1 VKSGSRRV
9 AGRGKRKRAKQKAR
23 LARHAAR
30 NLTEKPD
37 WWYRG
42 LEETPTDEIM
52 ATLAGLGIQTGEAQF
67 REQAH
72 AFGNAEALA
81 DAWLAKSRPPGI
93 WEDYAWLA
101 ARALWPRWAP
111 DLFSIEV
118 FVEQH
123 LPFEAFGKTYPENP
137 VEAQRHWQMARAVI
151 DLVAPSTG
159 PVRRD
164 LLEELSEYAGLDIG
178 NWLLDLPFD
187 LAAQGMVDEAV
198 EMCARLAKVDEAENF
213 LGDCAV
219 ILAEAGRREEALRQV
234 EANLAQFP
242 DDVWVRIKA
251 GDAHRKLGE
260 METAEAVYHDAL
272 AMTDESGR
280 SYDREGAVERL
291 VNLLHETGRGEEVDA
306 LVDAVE
312 AREAEYEK
320 VRYAEEGRAPAN
332 TWPETVRR
340 EGPKVGRNELCPC
353 GSGEKF
359 KRCCGR

>member
-1 VKSGSRRV
+1 MKRGGRG
-9 AGRGKRKRAKQKAR
+9 AGRRKWKRARRRANVRRQATR
-23 LARHAAR
+23 D
-30 NLTEKPD
+30 LTERPD
-37 WWYRG
+37 WWYEG
-42 LEETPTDEIM
+42 LEETPTEEIV
-52 ATLAGLGIQTGEAQF
+52 ATLASLGIETDEARF

-72 AFGNAEALA
+72 ACGNVEALA
-81 DAWLAKSRPPGI
+81 EAWLVKSRPPGI

-101 ARALWPRWAP
+101 ARALWPRWAWG
-111 DLFSIEV
+111 LFSIEV

-123 LPFEAFGKTYPENP
+123 LPPEAFGKTYPENP
-137 VEAQRHWQMARAVI
+137 VEAQRHWQMAQAVM

-159 PVRRD
+159 PVHPD
-164 LLEELSEYAGLDIG
+164 LLEELSEHAGLDIG
-178 NWLLDLPFD
+178 DWLLDLPFNLAD
-187 LAAQGMVDEAV
+187 LGMVDEAV
-198 EMCARLAKVDEAENF
+198 ELCARLAPVYEAENF

-260 METAEAVYHDAL
+260 MGTAEAVYHDAL
-272 AMTDESGR
+272 AMTDEFGR

-291 VNLLHETGRGEEVDA
+291 VNLLHETGRGAEVDA

-312 AREAEYEK
+312 AREAEHEK

-340 EGPKVGRNELCPC
+340 EAPKVGRNEPCPC
-353 GSGEKF
+353 GSGMKF
-359 KRCCGR
+359 KRCCSR